1 MLPTI
6 GIMIG
11 FYIFTR
17 MIELLAVKNQTAAI
31 RIFATLTMLVTF
43 FSVMDLLFSGRTA
56 GVQ

>member
-1 MLPTI
+1 MVPTI

-31 RIFATLTMLVTF
+31 RIFAILTMLITF
-43 FSVMDLLFSGRTA
+43 FSVMDLLFSGKSA
-56 GVQ
+56 GI

>member
-1 MLPTI
+1 MMVPTI

-31 RIFATLTMLVTF
+31 RIFAILTMLITF
-43 FSVMDLLFSGRTA
+43 FSVMDLLFSGKSA
-56 GVQ
+56 GI